1 MCAELQALE
10 QEQRQIDGRA
20 AEVETQLRS
29 LMESGGWASGVY
41 SPAHAT
47 RSALPDLGRSWEEVR
62 LGSLASFTAGHTEAL
77 SQEADC
83 SKGARP
89 LSQPPAILLLP
100 PGWVTGLV
108 IIVLARLRCQQAAGG
123 DADPGVV
130 YTGQQEECSH
140 PEAGPAAAA
149 VSGGPSHAG
158 LVPRLPR
165 ACRTQGIGFFA

>member
-108 IIVLARLRCQQAAGG
+108 IVLARLRCQQAAGG